1 MKNMRKHAPPQKK
14 DRPISAPGR
23 LLSRLPDQLRQAAQ
37 RCADSTGV
45 SLNGLVCTALADYLT
60 SRGYRVHGK

>member
-1 MKNMRKHAPPQKK
+1 MPPPKKTAPSP
-14 DRPISAPGR
+14 PPAAF
-23 LLSRLPDQLRQAAQ
+23 SRLPDQLRQAAQ

>member
-1 MKNMRKHAPPQKK
+1 MPPPQK
-14 DRPISAPGR
+14 RPPHLRPPAAFS
-23 LLSRLPDQLRQAAQ
+23 LRLPDQLRQAAQ